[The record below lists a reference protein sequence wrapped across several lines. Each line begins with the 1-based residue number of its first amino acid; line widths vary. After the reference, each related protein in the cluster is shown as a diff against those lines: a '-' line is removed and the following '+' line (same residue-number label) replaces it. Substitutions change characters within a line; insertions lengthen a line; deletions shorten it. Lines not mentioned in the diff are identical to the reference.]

1 MTFLPDWPNA
11 TDPLLLFSILLLAG
25 LAAGELVQRALR
37 LPRITGYVLVGALVG
52 LLSQRVFGRPLME
65 DARLFADIALG
76 LVLFELGR
84 RFDFAWLKRDRWLMA
99 TGLAESAVTFATVYG
114 VLNLLDFHAAW
125 AAVAAAIAMATSPAV
140 IMLVVRDTRS
150 EGQVTERALCFTA
163 LNCIAAGITTTMLLS
178 WLHLEYKSGWMSV
191 VLHPLYLLVG
201 AGVAAWVLA
210 RLLILTGRWCGKRE
224 TAQFVLLV
232 GTVIL
237 AVGVAE
243 MLKLSVLLTLL
254 LLGMLS
260 RNLDRHHALL
270 NIEFGYAAQP
280 FFVILFV
287 VTGAGLTLADL
298 EAAWLPALAYVA
310 ARFLAKTLT
319 LLALGPLNGFS
330 LDRAWLTALALTPMT
345 GVAVILVRDTTSFY
359 PQLGTPLA
367 STVLTAIALLDLIGP
382 IATQLAF
389 RRAGESHP
397 EEPRHG

>member
-1 MTFLPDWPNA
+1 MTFLPDWPKA

-25 LAAGELVQRALR
+25 LAAGEIVQRALR
-37 LPRITGYVLVGALVG
+37 LPRITGYVVVGALFGV
-52 LLSQRVFGRPLME
+52 LSQHVFGLPLIE
-65 DARLFADIALG
+65 ETRLFADIALG

-84 RFDFAWLKRDRWLMA
+84 RFDFAWIKRDRWLLA
-99 TGLAESAVTFATVYG
+99 TGLGESAMTFVAVYA
-114 VLNLLDFHAAW
+114 VLQLLDFQPAW

-140 IMLVVRDTRS
+140 IMLVVRDTRA

-163 LNCIAAGITTTMLLS
+163 LNCIAAGIVTTMLLS
-178 WLHLEYKSGWMSV
+178 WLHLEYQTGWHSV

-201 AGVAAWVLA
+201 AGATAFILA
-210 RLLILTGRWCGKRE
+210 RLLILAGRWCGKRE

-232 GTVIL
+232 GTVVL

-260 RNLDRHHALL
+260 RNLDRTHALL

-287 VTGAGLTLADL
+287 VTGASLALADV
-298 EAAWLPALAYVA
+298 ATAWYAALAYIA
-310 ARFLAKTLT
+310 ARFAAKAVT
-319 LLALGPLNGFS
+319 LLVLGRLNGFS

-345 GVAVILVRDTTSFY
+345 GMAVVLVRDTTSLY
-359 PQLGTPLA
+359 PEMGTALS
-367 STVLTAIALLDLIGP
+367 STVLTAIVLLDLIGP
-382 IATQLAF
+382 IATQFALK
-389 RRAGESHP
+389 RAGESNP
-397 EEPRHG
+397 EETRHG